1 MALAPAARLG
11 PYEIVAPIASG
22 GMGDVYRARDTRLN
36 RVVALKTL
44 PPEVADDPRR
54 RQRFESEARAAS
66 ALSHPNIVTVHDVGN
81 EDGIAFLVSELV
93 EGESLRALLARG
105 PLRPRQ
111 ALEIAVQIA
120 DGMGAAHAAGIV
132 HRDLKPENVMVGS
145 DGRVKI
151 LDFGLAKQAASGPS
165 DVDATLTGAH
175 TLPGV
180 VMGTVGYMSPE
191 QVRGEPAD
199 HRSDIFS
206 FGILLYEM
214 LTGQRAFSGATSV
227 EAMSAILRED
237 PPELPATLPPAVD
250 QVVRHCLEK
259 DARRRFQSAQDLAFG
274 LAALLKTGGTGGS
287 GSAPTLAAARPGR
300 RWLRWAGFAAAGL
313 ALLAGGYAAGGWQ
326 EEAPALKYHRLTFRR
341 GRIHAARFAP
351 DGSVVYSAAWE
362 NEPSQLFSARGD
374 GPESLPLG
382 FGGAG
387 LLAVSRSSELALALN
402 LQPANT
408 FVFEGLLARAPF
420 SGGAPRPLVDRVE
433 SADFAPDGGELV
445 VVRRGLTGPQVEMPP
460 GKVLHVGPP
469 GGFISNIR
477 VSPDGTRLAFLEH
490 AIGGSDGNV
499 VVVDRS
505 GGRKALTD
513 TFNHIDGLAWGPEAN
528 EVWFS
533 AAVTGART
541 DLRAVTLDGRQ
552 RVIATQAGMLTLYD
566 VSRDGR
572 VLLGTGEFRSRS
584 VYLSAAE
591 GRERDLSWLD
601 WSVVR
606 DLSPDGKVIVFDE
619 SGEGAG
625 TAANAGICYVRETSG
640 APAVKLGEGAMGV
653 LAPDGQSVVAVSGAG
668 DGLVV
673 FPLGPGQTRQVP
685 LPGFAVDSVQW
696 MPSGREVLVSA
707 SAPGKG
713 PRVYRLD
720 LAGGAPKPITPEGVS
735 LARTNVSPD
744 GKHAAAVV
752 AENGQTRLFPVDGGA
767 PLDIP
772 GLQAGER
779 VNGWSEDGRAVFAVN
794 GKRFPLQVTRID
806 VGTGRRELVK
816 DLTPSDLAGVVPG
829 SNVHATPDGKHFSYN
844 VAQLSSVLF
853 LVDGLR

>member
-1 MALAPAARLG
+1 MALAPATRLG
-11 PYEIVAPIASG
+11 PYEILAPLASG

-66 ALSHPNIVTVHDVGN
+66 ALSHPNIVTVHDVGD
-81 EDGIAFLVSELV
+81 EAGVTFMVSELV

-105 PLRPRQ
+105 ATRSRR

-132 HRDLKPENVMVGS
+132 HRDLKPENVMIGA

-151 LDFGLAKQAASGPS
+151 LDFGLAKQAAPAQP
-165 DVDATLTGAH
+165 DADALTGAQ

-180 VMGTVGYMSPE
+180 VMGTVGYMAPE

-206 FGILLYEM
+206 FGVILYEM
-214 LTGQRAFSGATSV
+214 LTGRRAFSGDTSV
-227 EAMSAILRED
+227 EVMHAILRDD
-237 PPELPATLPPAVD
+237 PPELPASLPPAVD

-259 DARRRFQSAQDLAFG
+259 DPRRRFQSAQDLAFG
-274 LAALLKTGGTGGS
+274 LEALLRAGGTSGS
-287 GSAPTLAAARPGR
+287 GAAPALAARRPGR
-300 RWLRWAGFAAAGL
+300 RWLRWAGLAAAGL
-313 ALLAGGYAAGGWQ
+313 ALVVGGYVAGGWQ
-326 EEAPALKYHRLTFRR
+326 DEAPTLKYHRLTFRR

-362 NEPSQLFSARGD
+362 SEPSQLFSARGD

-382 FGGAG
+382 FSGAG

-402 LQPANT
+402 LEPANT

-433 SADFAPDGGELV
+433 TADFSPDGTDLV
-445 VVRRGLTGPQVEMPP
+445 IVRRGLAGAQVEMPP
-460 GKVLHVGPP
+460 GKVLHVGPT
-469 GGFISNIR
+469 GGFISNVR
-477 VSPDGTRLAFLEH
+477 VSPDGARLAFLEH
-490 AIGGSDGNV
+490 AIGGSDGQV
-499 VVVDRS
+499 VVLDRN
-505 GGRKALTD
+505 GGKKALTD
-513 TFNHIDGLAWGPEAN
+513 TFNHIDGLAWGPRSD

-572 VLLGTGEFRSRS
+572 VLLGTGEFRSRT
-584 VYLSAAE
+584 VFLSAVE

-606 DLSPDGKVIVFDE
+606 DLSPDGKLIVFDE

-625 TAANAGICYVRETSG
+625 TAANAGICYVRDTSG
-640 APAVKLGEGAMGV
+640 APAVKLGEGSMGA
-653 LAPDGQSVVAVSGAG
+653 LSPDGQSVVAVSGAG
-668 DGLVV
+668 DGLIV
-673 FPLGPGQTRQVP
+673 FPLGPGQTKQVP
-685 LPGFAVDSVQW
+685 LSGLALGSVQW
-696 MPSGREVLVSA
+696 LPGGRDVLVSA
-707 SAPGKG
+707 SEPGKG
-713 PRVYRLD
+713 PRIYRVD
-720 LAGGAPKPITPEGVS
+720 FMGGRPRPITAEGVS
-735 LARTNVSPD
+735 LARGSVSPD
-744 GKHAAAVV
+744 GKYAAGV
-752 AENGQTRLFPVDGGA
+752 EIESGQTRLFPVDGGA
-767 PLDIP
+767 PKDIA
-772 GLQAGER
+772 GLHPGER
-779 VNGWSEDGRAVFAVN
+779 VNGWNQDGGAVFAVN

-806 VGTGRRELVK
+806 LRTGGRELVK

-829 SNVHATPDGKHFSYN
+829 SNVHVTPDGRHFSYN

-853 LVDGLR
+853 RVDGLR